1 MMKDNIKN
9 FKLSNVRCFEHSNE
23 FQLRP
28 LTFLMGSNSTGKSTV
43 LGCIQALADFLSF
56 SEKRMTKLDF
66 NVPPYDMGAFGDIVR
81 NGHTDE
87 FEQFEIGF
95 DFSLV
100 ESENAELTV
109 KLRRRDAGSEPV
121 FSSLNMIFS
130 DFDMIWTESTGPIK
144 NRDPLFGS
152 SSLETKQKNGRTIFE
167 FKIPKESGFSNIGEN
182 FFIYSCFL
190 KRIID
195 LKPHV
200 IGGND
205 NLLKLRKYLSN
216 IESKM
221 FADGKSKDI
230 DEESNILHYS
240 FFPPFSD
247 FHFHSFAPIRTKPQR
262 TYNPTSE
269 IEDPEGNEM
278 AMTLNNLSRS
288 KPEEWEILKD
298 RLETFGKKSKL
309 FEKLI
314 VKNFGKSFTDP
325 FQIQLAVQEDLNVN
339 LSDVGYGVSQI
350 LPILVR
356 ILRAGNDSTTFL
368 MQQPELHLHP
378 EGQAE
383 FISTL
388 NEIRKTYSHSYII
401 ETHSDYMIDRARIE
415 IRNGNLR
422 PEDVSLIYFEPEGT
436 KVKVNNI
443 QFDDQANLIDEP
455 PYFRNFFLNETHRLL
470 GFQK

>member
-1 MMKDNIKN
+1 MKDNIKS

-28 LTFLMGSNSTGKSTV
+28 FTFLMGSNSTGKSTV
-43 LGCIQALADFLSF
+43 LGCIQALGDFLSF
-56 SEKRMTKLDF
+56 SGTRFAKLDF

-95 DFSLV
+95 DFSLGK
-100 ESENAELTV
+100 SEKAELMV
-109 KLRRRDAGSEPV
+109 KLHRRDAGSEPV

-130 DFDMIWTESTGPIK
+130 DFEMIWTESNASKITDIIFG
-144 NRDPLFGS
+144 DPV
-152 SSLETKQKNGRTIFE
+152 LETKKKNGKMIFE
-167 FKIPKESGFSNIGEN
+167 FKFPKDFGFSNVGGY
-182 FFIYSCFL
+182 FFIMRFM
-190 KRIID
+190 IGAID
-195 LKPHV
+195 SDSNATEY
-200 IGGND
+200 ND
-205 NLLKLRKYLSN
+205 NLFKLRKYLDD
-216 IESKM
+216 IESKLLTNV
-221 FADGKSKDI
+221 KSKDI
-230 DEESNILHYS
+230 DTDSNILRYS
-240 FFPPFSD
+240 FIPPFSE

-278 AMTLNNLSRS
+278 AMTLNNLFRS
-288 KPEEWEILKD
+288 KSKEWEKLKD
-298 RLETFGKKSKL
+298 KLETFGKNSKL

-314 VKNFGKSFTDP
+314 VKNFGQSFTDP
-325 FQIQLAVQEDLNVN
+325 FQIQLAVQKGPNVN
-339 LSDVGYGVSQI
+339 LSDVGYGVSQV

-356 ILRAGNDSTTFL
+356 ILKTGNHSTTFL

-378 EGQAE
+378 MGQAE

-415 IRNGNLR
+415 IMNGNLR

-436 KVKVNNI
+436 KVKIDNI

-455 PYFRNFFLNETHRLL
+455 PYFRSFFLNETHRLL